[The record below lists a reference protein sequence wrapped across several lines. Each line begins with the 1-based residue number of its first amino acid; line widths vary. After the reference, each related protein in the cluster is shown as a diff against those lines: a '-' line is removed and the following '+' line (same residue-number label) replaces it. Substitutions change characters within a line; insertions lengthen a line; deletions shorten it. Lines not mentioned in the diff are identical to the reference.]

1 MAEFLMMSGKS
12 ANLVRP
18 QIKLIWNKG
27 YDVKTSVF
35 GVTNK
40 ILLLDWNSI
49 VEVVKWP
56 KFGNFAISMT
66 EVIITSI
73 L

>member
-18 QIKLIWNKG
+18 QIKLISNKG

-40 ILLLDWNSI
+40 ILLLDSNST